1 MITRPMKAATAKH
14 EHLEGLTW
22 PALVSP
28 KIDGIRCLM
37 HPELGPVT
45 RSFIPVPNAHIYEA
59 LKRVAGNCRLDG
71 ELVATGMDG
80 GICTFNKTQSAIM
93 SRGGRP
99 LFMYLVFDCFRQPD
113 EKFLE
118 RYTDVEFIVGTMNHP
133 HISVVTHKWVAS
145 VEEFLGVAQTHINQ
159 GYEGT
164 MIRSFDGPYKSG
176 RSTLKQGWLLKYKE
190 WADAEGT
197 VVGFEER
204 MHNANEDIKDNFGHA
219 KRTSHKENMV
229 PMGTLGALILDTAWG
244 ELRVGT
250 GFDDSLRQEIWTRN
264 TSVEDMYREKHTGP
278 PDLGRTVT
286 FKYQEYGMQDKPRF
300 PVFMRFREDE

>member
-1 MITRPMKAATAKH
+1 MITRPMKAEKVKY
-14 EHLEGLTW
+14 EHLEGLEW
-22 PALVSP
+22 PLLVSP
-28 KIDGIRCLM
+28 KIDGIRSLM
-37 HPELGPVT
+37 HPEIGPAT
-45 RSFIPVPNAHIYEA
+45 TSFIQVPNTHIYET

-71 ELVATGMDG
+71 ELVAVHEDG
-80 GICTFNKTQSAIM
+80 DIRTFNETQSAVM
-93 SRGGRP
+93 SHGGRP

-118 RYTDVEFIVGTMNHP
+118 RYTDATFIVESMNHP
-133 HISVVTHKWVAS
+133 SIRIVNHKWVAN
-145 VEEFLGVAQTHINQ
+145 VDEFLRVAQTHISQ
-159 GYEGT
+159 GFEGT

-176 RSTLKQGWLLKYKE
+176 RSTLKQGWLLKYKA

-219 KRTSHKENMV
+219 KRSSHKENMV

-250 GFDDSLRQEIWTRN
+250 GFDDALRQEIWNRN
-264 TSVEDMYREKHTGP
+264 MDMSERYRNKDSEP
-278 PDLGRTVT
+278 PDVGRKVT

-300 PVFMRFREDE
+300 PVFKGFREDE